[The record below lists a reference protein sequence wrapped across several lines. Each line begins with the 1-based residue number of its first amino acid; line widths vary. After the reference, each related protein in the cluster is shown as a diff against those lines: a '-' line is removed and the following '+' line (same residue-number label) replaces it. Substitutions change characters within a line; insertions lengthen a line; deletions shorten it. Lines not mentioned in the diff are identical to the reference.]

1 MTRSRTDRKLRA
13 RIVAAAIG
21 ARRGSATVLFIVA
34 VIAVAAAAIGPMFL
48 QSADASVFASTM
60 NAAPPGQT
68 DLLVISTGRVAEM
81 SKLTSAAQAARHLA
95 DGRLAPTIFT
105 AVVASYFDTKGQ
117 PYEADILARTG
128 VCIHLRL
135 LKGTCPTKSNQV
147 AISQRS
153 ATTAGVALG
162 ARLSVTEPGSSL
174 TTDMTVTAIYVQPS
188 NENTSYWRGSFYFD
202 YGTGTPPKVILD
214 PLIATFAT
222 ALANRNA
229 VPQLSADLAWRA
241 SATHSGAAILQSTE
255 KKISSRLFS
264 RDELV
269 VTTGLS
275 SVVTAAHHDDD
286 VMSAVVLAIVLQL
299 ILLSLVILFSL
310 GRSTILERRQ
320 ESEFARRHGFPR
332 SALIG
337 LAISEPAALIV
348 AALPVGVLVAWVAL
362 AGLTRTL
369 FVSGTPVSFP
379 PLAILLAVGAC
390 VAGVVAMTIASYDLW
405 RSRAA
410 SSRQAKRVGVIF
422 DTFAVALAITGL
434 LSLLT
439 KGSLSGA
446 KSNPLALLAPG
457 FLTLGASVIGLRLA
471 ALAIKVLIARTGES
485 NHVAWF
491 LALRQIGRRPVV
503 LRRLLPL
510 AAATAVLLFAVGSF
524 FLASSNRSLVA
535 HLEVGATKVV
545 DVTVPAG
552 VNLETAVRRADPSGR
567 EAMATEYFPSSTGGL
582 LAVDSSRLAAVGFWP
597 ASLSKRPV
605 SVLAKALLPPLPP
618 GVSFSGSELR
628 LTLSLATGAP
638 QIVLGVNLHDETY
651 PQNRTLYLDLVGGVH
666 RYTVSLAKACPG
678 LCRLTSL
685 APNWVNPANGYSKNV
700 SLAVD
705 SIVVQQHGRWLDV
718 PFGAGERGTW
728 SAQPSS
734 VKEESPASTSIAFDI
749 PGSQLPY
756 GGLLLKPVDL
766 PRRIPAVVT
775 SGAEVAD
782 APPNPSPAKNI
793 GLNPGGSS
801 FTAHPVAIVPTLPL
815 VGASGVLMD
824 LEVAQRAITST
835 QGAAIDQVWLASSAS
850 PTILHRLE
858 SEGIVIDSTTTA
870 ASRLGV
876 LDHDGIAL
884 AYAVALIVSPIA
896 ALLAVGTVTFVIVSD
911 GRRRRRDFASLSMT
925 GVPLRTVRRAYIVE
939 NAMVLGMA
947 LVLGAVIGFL
957 SDSLALS
964 SLPQFVGGSGGF
976 PISRAAPIG
985 PLLGAVALLALLLT
999 AAIEISARLALRG
1012 SRTRYDTGSIE

>member
-1 MTRSRTDRKLRA
+1 MLRA
-13 RIVAAAIG
+13 RILAAAIG
-21 ARRGSATVLFIVA
+21 ARRGSAGVLFIVA
-34 VIAVAAAAIGPMFL
+34 VIAIAAAAIGPMFL
-48 QSADASVFASTM
+48 QSADTSVFTSAA

-68 DLLVISTGRVAEM
+68 DLLVITTGGPAQM
-81 SKLTSAAQAARHLA
+81 SKLTSAAQVAHRLA

-105 AVVASYFDTKGQ
+105 ALVASYFETKRQ

-128 VCIHLRL
+128 VCAHLHV
-135 LKGTCPTKSNQV
+135 LKGTCPRSANEV

-153 ATTAGVALG
+153 ATTAGVAIG
-162 ARLSVTEPGSSL
+162 DRLPVTEPNSSA
-174 TTDMTVTAIYVQPS
+174 TTDMTVTAIYLQPS
-188 NENTSYWRGSFYFD
+188 NDDNSYWRGSFYFD

-222 ALANRNA
+222 ALASRNVA
-229 VPQLSADLAWRA
+229 PQLSADLAWRA
-241 SATHSGAAILQSTE
+241 NATHSGATTLQTAE
-255 KKISSRLFS
+255 KKITSELLS
-264 RDELV
+264 RDDLV
-269 VTTGLS
+269 VTSGLS
-275 SVVTAAHHDDD
+275 SVISAAHHDDD

-348 AALPVGVLVAWVAL
+348 VALPVGVLVAWVAV
-362 AGLTRTL
+362 AGLTKTL
-369 FVSGTPVSFP
+369 FVSGTPVSVP

-390 VAGVVAMTIASYDLW
+390 VAGVVALTIASYDLW

-410 SSRQAKRVGVIF
+410 SSRQAKRVGVIV
-422 DTFAVALAITGL
+422 DTFAVALAVTGL

-439 KGSLSGA
+439 KGSLNGA
-446 KSNPLALLAPG
+446 KSNPLGLLAPG

-485 NHVAWF
+485 NRVAWF
-491 LALRQIGRRPVV
+491 LALRQIGRRPEV

-510 AAATAVLLFAVGSF
+510 AAATAVLLFAVGCF
-524 FLASSNRSLVA
+524 FVASSNRSLVA

-552 VNLETAVRRADPSGR
+552 LNLETAVRRADPSGR
-567 EAMATEYFPSSTGGL
+567 EAMAAEYFASSSGGL
-582 LAVDSSRLAAVGFWP
+582 LAVDSSRLASVAFWP
-597 ASLSKRPV
+597 TSLSKQPV
-605 SVLAKALLPPLPP
+605 SDLAKALLPALPP
-618 GVSFSGSELR
+618 GVSFSGSDLR
-628 LTLSLATGAP
+628 LTLTLTSGTP
-638 QIVLGVNLHDETY
+638 QIVLGVNLYDETY
-651 PQNRTLYLDLVGGVH
+651 PRNRTLYVDLVGGAH
-666 RYTVSLAKACPG
+666 QYTVSLTTACPG
-678 LCRLTSL
+678 VCRLTSL
-685 APNWVNPANGYSKNV
+685 APNWVNPANGYSKKV

-705 SIVVQQHGRWLDV
+705 SIVVKRHDHWRDV

-734 VKEESPASTSIAFDI
+734 VREEPPASTSVAFDI
-749 PGSQLPY
+749 PGNQLPY

-766 PRRIPAVVT
+766 PKRIPAVVT

-782 APPNPSPAKNI
+782 APPNPSAGRNI
-793 GLNPGGSS
+793 GLNPGGST

-815 VGASGVLMD
+815 VGANGVLMD
-824 LEVAQRAITST
+824 LEVAKRAITSN
-835 QGAAIDQVWLASSAS
+835 QGAGTYQVWLTSTAS
-850 PTILHRLE
+850 PAIVHRLE
-858 SEGIVIDSTTTA
+858 AEGVVLGATTTA
-870 ASRLGV
+870 AARLGV
-876 LDHDGIAL
+876 LDHGGIAL

-896 ALLAVGTVTFVIVSD
+896 ALLAVGTVTFVIVAE
-911 GRRRRRDFASLSMT
+911 GRRRRRDFASLSMS
-925 GVPLRTVRRAYIVE
+925 GVPLRTVRRAYVTE
-939 NAMVLGMA
+939 NGLVLGLA
-947 LVLGAVIGFL
+947 LVVGAVIGYV

-976 PISRAAPIG
+976 PISRAAPIV
-985 PLLGAVALLALLLT
+985 PLVSAVALLGILL
-999 AAIEISARLALRG
+999 AAAVEISARLALHG
-1012 SRTRYDTGSIE
+1012 SRTRQDTGTIE